1 MARVRNNQ
9 GHRNKIANVFIRP
22 YIEQEN
28 TQEREAFLQAR
39 EKIKPLQ
46 DVTWKLAEQIVGRFY
61 TPKDVEMAYHLQNK
75 FPNVNTI
82 AKDSCF
88 HFGYMNKA
96 DGEGDVQDDD
106 GEYNTDNRHRDN
118 DDENDKYITKH
129 FDFRLDGN
137 INGQENSRTNDFA
150 YAYFRDELKGKVN
163 KGEKCNPDI
172 NIEQKWGNG
181 SGEENSSNP
190 HWTQVD
196 AANSRELGLSGGRD
210 NQVSYAKQWN
220 DDYQLDLIG
229 REYCRDRQIGCDQKE
244 FAILMTW
251 QIAKQKLIQC
261 HTTWIETILEQM
273 KVLKAGLRD
282 HVYLEQSID
291 MCKKMGL
298 TISETDILATTSK
311 GIVVSN
317 ADIIN
322 HLATLKNKTQ
332 TREQKILARQIY
344 DQQQAK

>member
-9 GHRNKIANVFIRP
+9 GFRKKALDLHIRP
-22 YIEQEN
+22 YLEQEH
-28 TQEREAFLQAR
+28 TQEKEGYFQAR
-39 EKIKPLQ
+39 EVIKPLQ
-46 DVTWKLAEQIVGRFY
+46 DETWQLAKTIVRRHY
-61 TPKDVEMAYHLQNK
+61 TDEDVKMAYHLQNK
-75 FPNVNTI
+75 FENVDTI

-88 HFGYMNKA
+88 HFGYYPQK
-96 DGEGDVQDDD
+96 DVEDKNREDDD
-106 GEYNTDNRHRDN
+106 NKDA
-118 DDENDKYITKH
+118 YITKH

-137 INGQENSRTNDFA
+137 INGQESGRQNDFA

-172 NIEQKWGNG
+172 NIEQKWGDG
-181 SGEENSSNP
+181 SGEENHSNP
-190 HWTQVD
+190 HWTQVEQ
-196 AANSRELGLSGGRD
+196 ANERELGLSGGKD
-210 NQVSYAKQWN
+210 NQTSYSREWN
-220 DDYQLDLIG
+220 NDYQLDLIG

-251 QIAKQKLIQC
+251 QQAKQKLIMA
-261 HTTWIETILEQM
+261 HTKWIETILEQC

-291 MCKKMGL
+291 MAKNMGL

-317 ADIIN
+317 TDILN
-322 HLATLKNKTQ
+322 HLASLKNKTQ
-332 TREQKILARQIY
+332 TRDQKIALRKLY

>member
-9 GHRNKIANVFIRP
+9 GHRNKTANVFIRP

-39 EKIKPLQ
+39 EIIKPLQ
-46 DVTWKLAEQIVGRFY
+46 DKTWKLAEQIVSRHY
-61 TPKDVEMAYHLQNK
+61 TPEDIKMAYHLQNK
-75 FPNVNTI
+75 FENVDTI

-88 HFGYMNKA
+88 HFGYMNKPDA
-96 DGEGDVQDDD
+96 KGVYNNEDD
-106 GEYNTDNRHRDN
+106 GGHPYRDN
-118 DDENDKYITKH
+118 EGEEEHKYVTEH
-129 FDFRLDGN
+129 FDFRLNGN
-137 INGQENSRTNDFA
+137 INGQESGKQNDFA

-172 NIEQKWGNG
+172 NIEQHWGKG
-181 SGEENSSNP
+181 DGEANASNP

-196 AANSRELGLSGGRD
+196 QANERELGLSGGQD
-210 NQVSYAKQWN
+210 NQTCYAREWN
-220 DDYQLDLIG
+220 NDYELDLIG

-251 QIAKQKLIQC
+251 QSAKQKLIQC

-273 KVLKAGLRD
+273 KVIKAGLRD

-344 DQQQAK
+344 DKQQAK

>member
-28 TQEREAFLQAR
+28 TQERESYLQAR
-39 EKIKPLQ
+39 ETIKPLQ
-46 DVTWKLAEQIVGRFY
+46 DKTWQLASKIVRRFY
-61 TPKDVEMAYHLQNK
+61 TPKDVEMAYHLQKK
-75 FPNVNTI
+75 FPNVDTI

-96 DGEGDVQDDD
+96 DGDVLDND
-106 GEYNTDNRHRDN
+106 GEYNEESRHTDQD
-118 DDENDKYITKH
+118 DKYITKH

-137 INGQENSRTNDFA
+137 INGQENGKQNDFA

-172 NIEQKWGNG
+172 NIEQHWGKG
-181 SGEENSSNP
+181 DGEENQSNP

-196 AANSRELGLSGGRD
+196 HANERELGLSGGRD
-210 NQVSYAKQWN
+210 NQTSYSREWN
-220 DDYQLDLIG
+220 NDYELDLIG
-229 REYCRDRQIGCDQKE
+229 REYCRDRQINCDQKE

-251 QIAKQKLIQC
+251 QIAKQKLIQY
-261 HTTWIETILEQM
+261 HTTWIESILEQM

-291 MCKKMGL
+291 ICKDMGL
-298 TISETDILATTSK
+298 TINETDILATTSK

-317 ADIIN
+317 KDIIN
-322 HLATLKNKTQ
+322 HLATLKNKTK

-344 DQQQAK
+344 DQQQAQK

>member
-9 GHRNKIANVFIRP
+9 GHRAKILNVFMRP
-22 YIEQEN
+22 FLEQEH
-28 TQEREAFLQAR
+28 TQEKEAFDQAR
-39 EKIKPLQ
+39 ETVKPLQ
-46 DVTWKLAEQIVGRFY
+46 DKTWELASKIVRRHY
-61 TPKDVEMAYHLQNK
+61 TDADVKMAYHLQNK
-75 FPNVNTI
+75 FDNVNTI

-88 HFGYMNKA
+88 HFGYMNEK
-96 DGEGDVQDDD
+96 GSSENIEQGD
-106 GEYNTDNRHRDN
+106 E
-118 DDENDKYITKH
+118 EKYITKH

-137 INGQENSRTNDFA
+137 INGQENGTQNDFA

-196 AANSRELGLSGGRD
+196 ASNSRELGLSGGKE
-210 NQVSYAKQWN
+210 NQTCYAREWN
-220 DDYQLDLIG
+220 NDYELDLIG
-229 REYCRDRQIGCDQKE
+229 REYCRDRQLGCDQKE

-251 QIAKQKLIQC
+251 QQAKQQLIMA
-261 HTTWIETILEQM
+261 HTKWIETILEQC
-273 KVLKAGLRD
+273 KVLKSGLRD

-291 MCKKMGL
+291 MAKKMGL

-317 ADIIN
+317 TDILN
-322 HLATLKNKTQ
+322 HLASLKNKTQ
-332 TREQKILARQIY
+332 TREQKILARQTY
-344 DQQQAK
+344 DQQSKQ

>member
-9 GHRNKIANVFIRP
+9 GHRNKILNVFMRP
-22 YIEQEN
+22 YLEQEE

-39 EKIKPLQ
+39 ETVKPLQ
-46 DVTWKLAEQIVGRFY
+46 DKTWKLAEKIVRRHY
-61 TPKDVEMAYHLQNK
+61 TPEDVKMAYHLQNK
-75 FPNVNTI
+75 FDNVNTI

-88 HFGYMNKA
+88 HFGYMAKKG
-96 DGEGDVQDDD
+96 GEGYEQESYVGRHDEQD
-106 GEYNTDNRHRDN
+106 
-118 DDENDKYITKH
+118 DKYITKH

-137 INGQENSRTNDFA
+137 INGNETSRSNDFA

-172 NIEQKWGNG
+172 NIEQNWGNG
-181 SGEENSSNP
+181 SGESNQSNP
-190 HWTQVD
+190 HWTQCD
-196 AANSRELGLSGGRD
+196 QANERELGLSGGKE
-210 NQVSYAKQWN
+210 NQTSYAREWN
-220 DDYQLDLIG
+220 NDYELDLIG
-229 REYCRDRQIGCDQKE
+229 REYCRDRQLNCDQKE

-251 QIAKQKLIQC
+251 QSAKQKLIMA
-261 HTTWIETILEQM
+261 HTKWIETILEQC

-291 MCKKMGL
+291 MAKKMGL

-317 ADIIN
+317 TDILN
-322 HLATLKNKTQ
+322 HLASLKNKTQ

-344 DQQQAK
+344 DQQQAKI

>member
-9 GHRNKIANVFIRP
+9 GHRNKVLNIFMRP
-22 YIEQEN
+22 YLEQED

-39 EKIKPLQ
+39 ETIKPLQ
-46 DVTWKLAEQIVGRFY
+46 DKTWKLAEQIVRRHY
-61 TPKDVEMAYHLQNK
+61 TDDDVKKAYYLQNK
-75 FPNVNTI
+75 FENVDTI

-88 HFGYMNKA
+88 HFGYLAKA
-96 DGEGDVQDDD
+96 DDDQNEKD
-106 GEYNTDNRHRDN
+106 EDN
-118 DDENDKYITKH
+118 YITKH

-137 INGQENSRTNDFA
+137 INGNENSRQNDFA

-172 NIEQKWGNG
+172 NIEQKWGDG
-181 SGEENSSNP
+181 SGEENHSNP

-196 AANSRELGLSGGRD
+196 HANERELGLSGGKE
-210 NQVSYAKQWN
+210 NQTCYAREWN
-220 DDYQLDLIG
+220 NDYELDLIG

-251 QIAKQKLIQC
+251 QQAKSKLIMA
-261 HTTWIETILEQM
+261 HTKWVETILEQC
-273 KVLKAGLRD
+273 KLLKNVLRD
-282 HVYLEQSID
+282 HTYLEQSIELAN
-291 MCKKMGL
+291 KMGITL
-298 TISETDILATTSK
+298 NESNILATTSK

-317 ADIIN
+317 QDVLN
-322 HLATLKNKTQ
+322 HLTSLKNKTQ
-332 TREQKILARQIY
+332 TRDQKILARQIY

>member
-9 GHRNKIANVFIRP
+9 GHRNKILNIFMKP
-22 YIEQEN
+22 YLEQEL
-28 TQEREAFLQAR
+28 TQEKEGFDQAR
-39 EKIKPLQ
+39 EIIKPLQ
-46 DVTWKLAEQIVGRFY
+46 DKTWKLAEQIVRRHY
-61 TPKDVEMAYHLQNK
+61 TNEDVKMAYHLQNK
-75 FPNVNTI
+75 FENVDTI

-88 HFGYMNKA
+88 HFGYMNEKGA
-96 DGEGDVQDDD
+96 SENIEEGD
-106 GEYNTDNRHRDN
+106 ET
-118 DDENDKYITKH
+118 KYITKH

-137 INGQENSRTNDFA
+137 INGQENGRQNDFA

-172 NIEQKWGNG
+172 NIEQNWGDG
-181 SGEENSSNP
+181 SGESNSSNP

-196 AANSRELGLSGGRD
+196 HANERELGLSGGKE
-210 NQVSYAKQWN
+210 NQTCYAREWN
-220 DDYQLDLIG
+220 NDYELDLIG
-229 REYCRDRQIGCDQKE
+229 REYCRDRQIGCDAKE
-244 FAILMTW
+244 FAILMNW
-251 QIAKQKLIQC
+251 QQAKQKLIMA
-261 HTTWIETILEQM
+261 HTKWIETILEQL

-291 MCKKMGL
+291 MAKKMGL

-317 ADIIN
+317 TDILN
-322 HLATLKNKTQ
+322 HLASLKNKTQ

-344 DQQQAK
+344 DQKQAK

>member
-1 MARVRNNQ
+1 MRIRLNQ
-9 GHRNKIANVFIRP
+9 EYRNKIATRMRVHL
-22 YIEQEN
+22 EQEE
-28 TQEREAFLQAR
+28 TQEKEKFFQAR
-39 EKIKPLQ
+39 EDMKPLQ
-46 DVTWKLAEQIVGRFY
+46 DETWKLAEQIVSRHY
-61 TPKDVEMAYHLQNK
+61 TPEDIKMAYHLQNK
-75 FPNVNTI
+75 FENVDTI

-88 HFGYMNKA
+88 HFGYMNKK
-96 DGEGDVQDDD
+96 DGEEDTSD
-106 GEYNTDNRHRDN
+106 GHYSDENRH
-118 DDENDKYITKH
+118 DDQEDKYITKH

-137 INGQENSRTNDFA
+137 INGSENSRQNDFA

-190 HWTQVD
+190 HWTQTEH
-196 AANSRELGLSGGRD
+196 ANERELGLSGDRD
-210 NQVSYAKQWN
+210 NQTSYARQWN
-220 DDYQLDLIG
+220 NDYELDLIG

-251 QIAKQKLIQC
+251 QQAKQKLIMA
-261 HTTWIETILEQM
+261 HTKWIETVLEQL
-273 KVLKAGLRD
+273 KVLKSGLRD

-317 ADIIN
+317 KDIIN
-322 HLATLKNKTQ
+322 HLATLKNKTK

-344 DQQQAK
+344 DQQQAKI

>member
-9 GHRNKIANVFIRP
+9 GHRSKILNVFMRP
-22 YIEQEN
+22 FLEQEH

-39 EKIKPLQ
+39 ETVKPLQ
-46 DVTWKLAEQIVGRFY
+46 DKTWQLAKNIVSRFY

-96 DGEGDVQDDD
+96 DGEEEQYEQESYAGEHNEQD
-106 GEYNTDNRHRDN
+106 
-118 DDENDKYITKH
+118 DKYITKH

-137 INGQENSRTNDFA
+137 INGSENSRQNDFA

-163 KGEKCNPDI
+163 KCEKCNPDI
-172 NIEQKWGNG
+172 NIEQKWGDG
-181 SGEENSSNP
+181 SGESNHSKP

-196 AANSRELGLSGGRD
+196 HANERELGLSGGKE
-210 NQVSYAKQWN
+210 NQTCYARQWN
-220 DDYQLDLIG
+220 DDYELDLIG

-251 QIAKQKLIQC
+251 QIAKSKLIQC

-291 MCKKMGL
+291 MAKKMGL

-317 ADIIN
+317 QDILN
-322 HLATLKNKTQ
+322 HLASLKNKTQ
-332 TREQKILARQIY
+332 TRDQKILARQIY

>member
-1 MARVRNNQ
+1 MARIRNNQ
-9 GHRNKIANVFIRP
+9 GHRTKILNVFMRP
-22 YIEQEN
+22 FLEQEN
-28 TQEREAFLQAR
+28 TQEREAYLKAR
-39 EKIKPLQ
+39 EIIKPLQ
-46 DVTWKLAEQIVGRFY
+46 DKTWQLAKEIVSRHY
-61 TPKDVEMAYHLQNK
+61 TPEDIKMAYHLQNK
-75 FPNVNTI
+75 FDNVNTI

-88 HFGYMNKA
+88 HFGFMA
-96 DGEGDVQDDD
+96 EQGDNNLR
-106 GEYNTDNRHRDN
+106 E
-118 DDENDKYITKH
+118 DEESKYVTKH

-137 INGQENSRTNDFA
+137 INGQENARQNDFA

-181 SGEENSSNP
+181 SGEENASNP
-190 HWTQVD
+190 HWTQTD
-196 AANSRELGLSGGRD
+196 QANERELGLSGGKE
-210 NQVSYAKQWN
+210 NQTSYSREWN
-220 DDYQLDLIG
+220 NDYELDLIG

-244 FAILMTW
+244 FAILMNW
-251 QIAKQKLIQC
+251 QIAKGQLITC
-261 HTTWIETILEQM
+261 HTKWIETILEQC

-291 MCKKMGL
+291 MAKKMGL

-317 ADIIN
+317 TDILN
-322 HLATLKNKTQ
+322 HLASLKNKTQ

-344 DQQQAK
+344 NQAQSQK

>member
-9 GHRNKIANVFIRP
+9 GNRKKIADVFIRP

-28 TQEREAFLQAR
+28 TQEKEAFLQAR
-39 EKIKPLQ
+39 ETIKPLQ
-46 DVTWKLAEQIVGRFY
+46 DKTWQLAKEIVSRHY
-61 TPKDVEMAYHLQNK
+61 TPEDIKMAYHLQNK
-75 FPNVNTI
+75 FDNVNTI

-88 HFGYMNKA
+88 HFGYMAKKE
-96 DGEGDVQDDD
+96 GETNEYEQEDYGDRKEEQDD
-106 GEYNTDNRHRDN
+106 
-118 DDENDKYITKH
+118 KYLTKH

-137 INGQENSRTNDFA
+137 INGSESSRQNDFA

-172 NIEQKWGNG
+172 NIEQHWGDG
-181 SGEENSSNP
+181 SGESNHSNP
-190 HWTQVD
+190 HWTQID
-196 AANSRELGLSGGRD
+196 SANSRELGLSGGRD
-210 NQVSYAKQWN
+210 NHTSYAKQWN
-220 DDYQLDLIG
+220 NDYQLDLIG
-229 REYCRDRQIGCDQKE
+229 REYCRDRQLNCDAKE
-244 FAILMTW
+244 FQILMTW
-251 QIAKQKLIQC
+251 QIAKAKVIQC
-261 HTTWIETILEQM
+261 HTTWVETILEQM
-273 KVLKAGLRD
+273 KVIKGGLRD

-298 TISETDILATTSK
+298 IISETDILATTSK

-332 TREQKILARQIY
+332 TRADKLLALKKY
-344 DQQQAK
+344 NEEHAK